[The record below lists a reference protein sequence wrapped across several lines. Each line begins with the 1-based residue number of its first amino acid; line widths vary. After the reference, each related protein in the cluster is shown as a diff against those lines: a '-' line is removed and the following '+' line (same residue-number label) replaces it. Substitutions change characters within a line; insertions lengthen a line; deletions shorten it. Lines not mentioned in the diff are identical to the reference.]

1 MTSANFR
8 YYAPLL
14 LFTLGVSLSFLAQA
28 EELSAFEKSL
38 MMNHSVSTKE
48 TIVQMGG
55 RKFRKV
61 EYQNQIVYLALMAEL
76 SSTSDLVL
84 LCGEQQAS
92 QFNRQSPA
100 LVTGAVRISRR
111 TRFFV
116 EGIKAMCSGDQN
128 KARVD
133 LAPEIAVGFMFDDSA
148 DPNAIL
154 KNRRITI
161 NPFNPVNALG
171 FSADW

>member
-1 MTSANFR
+1 MVFNFI
-8 YYAPLL
+8 PVIVVL
-14 LFTLGVSLSFLAQA
+14 SSFLVLASGTAEA

-48 TIVQMGG
+48 TIVHLGG

-61 EYQNQIVYLALMAEL
+61 EYQNRSVYLSLLADL
-76 SSTSDLVL
+76 SSTSDLVV
-84 LCGEQQAS
+84 LCSEKQAS
-92 QFNRQSPA
+92 QFNRESPA
-100 LVTGAVRISRR
+100 LVTGAVRIARR

-116 EGIKAMCSGDQN
+116 EGIKAMCTGEQN
-128 KARVD
+128 RAKID
-133 LAPEIAVGFMFDDSA
+133 LSPEIAIGFMFDDST
-148 DPNAIL
+148 DPNAVL

-161 NPFNPVNALG
+161 NPFNPANALG

>member
-1 MTSANFR
+1 MFAKVFFSAVW
-8 YYAPLL
+8 LL
-14 LFTLGVSLSFLAQA
+14 CTLGVAFRSSAQA
-28 EELSAFEKSL
+28 EELPAFEKSL

-48 TIVQMGG
+48 TIVQLGG

-61 EYQNQIVYLALMAEL
+61 EYQNQTVYLSLMAEL
-76 SSTSDLVL
+76 SSASDLVV

-100 LVTGAVRISRR
+100 LVTGAVRITRR

-128 KARVD
+128 RARVD
-133 LAPEIAVGFMFDDSA
+133 FAPEIAIGFLFDDSA
-148 DPNAIL
+148 DPNAVL

-161 NPFNPVNALG
+161 NPFNPANALG
-171 FSADW
+171 FSAGW

>member
-1 MTSANFR
+1 MTLTKILI
-8 YYAPLL
+8 YTGLL
-14 LFTLGVSLSFLAQA
+14 LLTSGTYFSSSAEA
-28 EELSAFEKSL
+28 EEISAFEKSL

-61 EYQNQIVYLALMAEL
+61 EYQNQTVYLSLMAEL
-76 SSTSDLVL
+76 SSTSDLVV

-100 LVTGAVRISRR
+100 LITGAVRIARR

-116 EGIKAMCSGDQN
+116 EGIKAMCTGDKNQ
-128 KARVD
+128 ARVD
-133 LAPEIAVGFMFDDSA
+133 LAPEIAIGFMLDDST
-148 DPNAIL
+148 DPNAVL

-161 NPFNPVNALG
+161 NPFNPANALG

>member
-1 MTSANFR
+1 
-8 YYAPLL
+8 
-14 LFTLGVSLSFLAQA
+14 
-28 EELSAFEKSL
+28 
-38 MMNHSVSTKE
+38 
-48 TIVQMGG
+48 
-55 RKFRKV
+55 
-61 EYQNQIVYLALMAEL
+61 MAEL
-76 SSTSDLVL
+76 SSTSDLVV

-128 KARVD
+128 RARVD
-133 LAPEIAVGFMFDDSA
+133 LAPEIA
-148 DPNAIL
+148 
-154 KNRRITI
+154 
-161 NPFNPVNALG
+161 LG